1 LFCVDL
7 VQIAIMQ
14 LRDLEVYKLSM
25 LIGDKVW
32 EAVNRWDSFEKNTLG
47 KQLVRSADSIALNIA
62 EGFPIRTDFCFFIMA
77 EVRRMRLD
85 LVCKKQYKGD
95 LFLLKFTE
103 KLMMN

>member
-1 LFCVDL
+1 
-7 VQIAIMQ
+7 MQ

-62 EGFPIRTDFCFFIMA
+62 
-77 EVRRMRLD
+77 
-85 LVCKKQYKGD
+85 
-95 LFLLKFTE
+95 
-103 KLMMN
+103 